1 MNTQNDGI
9 LEEALKSTWEAK
21 DRFYEENKHLTTKQF
36 IEKIEGRK
44 YNFTDEDIA
53 PHVPIVFRDLST
65 ADSRS

>member
-1 MNTQNDGI
+1 MMNT

-44 YNFTDEDIA
+44 YDFTDEDIA
-53 PHVPIVFRDLST
+53 PQVLVFRDLSGGI
-65 ADSRS
+65 SGS